1 MGGMKRD
8 SKKKKRRGP
17 STTVV
22 GPMSEWADFSGIQLL
37 FGLRRTTTWHLCNS
51 EPALRD
57 ASISL
62 RGENEVRGKRLFN
75 VAKFRAFL
83 ESRIT

>member
-1 MGGMKRD
+1 MGGVKRD
-8 SKKKKRRGP
+8 SRKKKRRGP
-17 STTVV
+17 STVIV
-22 GPMSEWADFSGIQLL
+22 GPMSEWTDFHGLQLL
-37 FGLRRTTTWHLCNS
+37 FGLRRTTAWHLVNS
-51 EPALRD
+51 EPALKS

-62 RGENEVRGKRLFN
+62 RGENETRGKRLFH